1 MPALFCGQPAACH
14 GEYVPECLPSFLS
27 ECFDDVSG
35 KHCFACIHG
44 FCQPAFR
51 TGSKNDCTGSGGT
64 DLLAIRRNHL
74 VSAKDAKCFVQFNS
88 SGRELYAGYDSY
100 GPEQCNGFFYIPI
113 WKCYTGCLKNRRN
126 YWLPWLRKS
135 RLVSSLPASLSGT
148 TVYPPQA
155 PYKLALR
162 GLPEKDF
169 ITQEQGVYQV
179 YDRFFRNLAEGEF
192 LRFCRCL
199 DVFF

>member
-1 MPALFCGQPAACH
+1 M
-14 GEYVPECLPSFLS
+14 
-27 ECFDDVSG
+27 
-35 KHCFACIHG
+35 
-44 FCQPAFR
+44 
-51 TGSKNDCTGSGGT
+51 
-64 DLLAIRRNHL
+64 
-74 VSAKDAKCFVQFNS
+74 
-88 SGRELYAGYDSY
+88 
-100 GPEQCNGFFYIPI
+100 
-113 WKCYTGCLKNRRN
+113 
-126 YWLPWLRKS
+126 PWLRKS